1 MILNFID
8 GCIHGLKWI
17 LILQEVTWRS
27 LPQAS
32 GSPPAEEHLR
42 AGGWS
47 QARAIESLAV
57 VV

>member
-1 MILNFID
+1 MD
-8 GCIHGLKWI
+8 PDPAGGHM
-17 LILQEVTWRS
+17 EVPS